1 MAALCAALGVRIAC
15 RDYIVIQGV
24 CDDVSTTIIRGR
36 TKAIVLN
43 TEIKGKEIKLRVA
56 LKAHFNGPIE
66 LVMSPHLPSN
76 FIMAVD
82 EEGKINGLPKNDFG
96 SWLYEADLHGDVIVG
111 DVFLMKIKQ
120 SPDTSHNVV
129 GLTNEDIQDLAA
141 RFQLE
146 LVSAADA

>member
-1 MAALCAALGVRIAC
+1 MKTIM
-15 RDYIVIQGV
+15 IQPNGT
-24 CDDVSTTIIRGR
+24 VS
-36 TKAIVLN
+36 V
-43 TEIKGKEIKLRVA
+43 KEISSINVVR
-56 LKAHFNGPIE
+56 AHFNGPIE
-66 LVMSPHLPSN
+66 LVISPHLPSN

-96 SWLYEADLHGDVIVG
+96 SWLYEADLHSDIIVG
-111 DVFLMKIKQ
+111 DVFLMKIEQ

-146 LVSAADA
+146 LVPAADA